1 MQYRYLHLPFFKIA
15 CKKISSL
22 LVLLFLTY
30 CIKAQNISEFQ
41 KGFQLHIQPTTDK
54 IKIDGILDEPVWAT
68 TEVAKN
74 FIKKFPN
81 DIGEPKR
88 QTEVRF
94 TYDNDNIYFGFK
106 VYDSG
111 TAISRSLKRDF
122 GNEGNDVVGIMM
134 DPLNKKTNG
143 FYFLLSALNVQS
155 EDQLN
160 LGFQDKPSWSWDTKW
175 FSATKDY
182 GSYWIAEIMIP
193 LKSIRYD
200 PKQLQWGINFL
211 RGDAKNNEYSNF
223 TRVPPIF
230 KSYDLGYMGLL
241 NWPAATPSSK
251 DNIIFLPFISGA
263 STEDQENGKSLNT
276 TATGGFDAKVALNAS
291 LNLDLTVNPDFSQVE
306 VDQQVT
312 NLTRFNIFLPERR
325 GFFLENSD
333 LFSNFGMPFVRPFYS
348 RTIGL
353 DKDGNKIPILFGVRM
368 SGNLNRATRIGLMNM
383 QTGKQGNYSSENF
396 TAFTLQRS
404 VLKRSIIK
412 TYFLNRENFI
422 SEAEAKKNPLDRYGR
437 NAGVTFEYSNTA
449 GTFSSWTD
457 IHKSFKATMN
467 DDDIYATTGFMTNRK
482 HWSYIT
488 LIGSLGK
495 NYYTDMGFVQGIDN
509 YDAIRDTT
517 IRIGFKNLFNSL
529 SYRVFPE
536 NGPIGKM
543 VLKIESFATLH
554 PDNSINQADNKMG
567 PDFQFKNT
575 SIFSLDLKNTIV
587 NLKYPI
593 SFTDGVP
600 LPVGN
605 YVFNQ
610 IQIKYISDLR
620 KSFGIESMLNI
631 GQFYNGEVKGI
642 SMGITY
648 RNQPHFNLLL
658 SAQFNNI
665 VFPNPYGSTNLVL
678 IQPRVEWNF
687 STKLFWSTFVQYNTQ
702 SNNFNINSRLQYR
715 FKPMSDFFLVYTDN
729 YFTDPLFKNKN
740 RAVIFKFSYWFN
752 L

>member
-1 MQYRYLHLPFFKIA
+1 MQYQYQQLPFLKKA
-15 CKKISSL
+15 CKKACLLLSL
-22 LVLLFLTY
+22 LFSSY
-30 CIKAQNISEFQ
+30 FINAQNISEFQ
-41 KGFQLHIQPTTDK
+41 KGFQLYIQPTTDK

-68 TEVAKN
+68 TDVAKN
-74 FIKKFPN
+74 FVKKFPN
-81 DIGEPKR
+81 DIGVPQR

-94 TYDNDNIYFGFK
+94 TYDNENIYFGFK

-111 TAISRSLKRDF
+111 AAISRSLKRDF

-155 EDQLN
+155 EDQLS
-160 LGFQDKPSWSWDTKW
+160 LSFQDKPTWSWDTKW

-182 GSYWIAEIMIP
+182 GTYWIAEIMIP

-211 RGDAKNNEYSNF
+211 RGDAKHNEYSNF

-251 DNIIFLPFISGA
+251 NNNILLPFISGA
-263 STEDQENGKSLNT
+263 STEDQENGKPLNT

-325 GFFLENSD
+325 AFFLENSD

-353 DKDGNKIPILFGVRM
+353 DKDGNKIPILFGARM
-368 SGNLNRATRIGLMNM
+368 SGNLNRATRIGMMNM
-383 QTGKQGNYSSENF
+383 QTGKQGNYAAENF
-396 TAFTLQRS
+396 SAFTLQRS
-404 VLKRSIIK
+404 LLKRSVIK

-422 SEAEAKKNPLDRYGR
+422 SEQEAKKNPLDRYGR

-457 IHKSFKATMN
+457 IHKSFKSGIN
-467 DDDIYATTGFMTNRK
+467 DDDMYATTGFMTNRK

-529 SYRVFPE
+529 SYRLFPE
-536 NGPIGKM
+536 KGPIGKM
-543 VLKIESFATLH
+543 IVKIESFATLH
-554 PDNSINQADNKMG
+554 PDNSINQADNKLG
-567 PDFQFKNT
+567 PDIQFKNT
-575 SIFSLDLKNTIV
+575 SIFSLELKNTIV

-593 SFTDGVP
+593 SFTDDVP

-610 IQIKYISDLR
+610 IQLKYVSDLR
-620 KSFGIESMLNI
+620 KTFGIESILNI

-642 SMGITY
+642 TMGISY

-702 SNNFNINSRLQYR
+702 KNNFNINSRLQYR
-715 FKPMSDFFLVYTDN
+715 FRPMSDLFLVYTDN

-740 RAVIFKFSYWFN
+740 RALIFKFSYWFN

>member
-1 MQYRYLHLPFFKIA
+1 MQYRYQYLPYFKIA
-15 CKKISSL
+15 YKKISLLLLL
-22 LVLLFLTY
+22 LVSSYF
-30 CIKAQNISEFQ
+30 IKAQNISEFQ

-111 TAISRSLKRDF
+111 TAISRSLKRDI

-422 SEAEAKKNPLDRYGR
+422 SEAEAKKNPLDKYGR
-437 NAGVTFEYSNTA
+437 NAGITFEYSNTA

-482 HWSYIT
+482 HWSYIS

-687 STKLFWSTFVQYNTQ
+687 STKLFWSTFLQYNTQ

-715 FKPMSDFFLVYTDN
+715 FKPMSDLFLVYTDN

>member
-1 MQYRYLHLPFFKIA
+1 MKLIRNSVI
-15 CKKISSL
+15 L
-22 LVLLFLTY
+22 LLLFLTSS
-30 CIKAQNISEFQ
+30 ISNAQYITEFQ
-41 KGFQLHIQPTTDK
+41 KGFQVYIQPTTAK
-54 IKIDGILDEPVWAT
+54 IEIDGILDEPVWANT
-68 TEVAKN
+68 DVAKD
-74 FIKKFPN
+74 FKKKYPN
-81 DIGEPKR
+81 DIGEAKR
-88 QTEVRF
+88 ATEVRF
-94 TYDNDNIYFGFK
+94 TYDNENIYFGFK

-111 TAISRSLKRDF
+111 TAISRSLKRDI
-122 GNEGNDVVGIMM
+122 GYDMSDGVGIML

-143 FYFLLSALNVQS
+143 FFFFLSALNVQS
-155 EDQLN
+155 EDQLS
-160 LGFQDKPSWSWDTKW
+160 LTFQDKPSWSWDTKW

-182 GSYWIAEIMIP
+182 GTYWVAEIMIP

-211 RGDAKNNEYSNF
+211 RADAKNNEYSTF
-223 TRVPPIF
+223 TKVPPIF
-230 KSYDLGYMGLL
+230 KGYDLGYMGLL
-241 NWPAATPSSK
+241 NWPAPTPTTK
-251 DNIIFLPFISGA
+251 NNIILLPFISGA
-263 STEDQENGKSLNT
+263 STEDQENGKSLNSN
-276 TATGGFDAKVALNAS
+276 ATGGFDAKVALNAS

-333 LFSNFGMPFVRPFYS
+333 LFSNFGMHFVRPFYS

-353 DKDGNKIPILFGVRM
+353 DKDGNKIPILFGARM
-368 SGNLNRATRIGLMNM
+368 SGNLNPATRIGLMNM
-383 QTGKQGNYSSENF
+383 QTGKQGNYAGENF

-422 SEAEAKKNPLDRYGR
+422 SADEAKKNPLDRYGR
-437 NAGVTFEYSNTA
+437 NAGVSFEYSNTA

-467 DDDIYATTGFMTNRK
+467 DDDIYATAGFMTNGKR
-482 HWSYIT
+482 WSYIT
-488 LIGSLGK
+488 IIGSLGK

-517 IRIGFKNLFNSL
+517 IRIGFRNLYNSL
-529 SYRVFPE
+529 SYRIFPE

-543 VLKIESFATLH
+543 ILKIENFATLH
-554 PDNSINQADNKMG
+554 PDNSINQADSKLG

-575 SIFSLDLKNTIV
+575 SLFSLDLKNTIV

-610 IQIKYISDLR
+610 IQLKYVSDMR
-620 KSFGIESMLNI
+620 KRFGIESMLNI
-631 GQFYNGEVKGI
+631 GQFYNGQVKGI
-642 SMGITY
+642 AMGISY

-687 STKLFWSTFVQYNTQ
+687 STKLFWTTFVQYNTQ

-740 RAVIFKFSYWFN
+740 RALIFKFSYWFN